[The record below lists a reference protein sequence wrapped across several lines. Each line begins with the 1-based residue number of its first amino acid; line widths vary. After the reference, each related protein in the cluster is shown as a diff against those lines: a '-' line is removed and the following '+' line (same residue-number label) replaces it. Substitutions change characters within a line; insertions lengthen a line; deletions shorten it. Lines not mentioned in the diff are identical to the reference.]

1 MYHQIL
7 YIRQKENGRTSI
19 PWCLCVFIQL
29 VWCCGPVLFKFCHAF
44 MPLDGHA
51 QFGYT
56 CLACSNRENWCFFQ
70 VTVLCQSLEDKPF
83 FNNVC
88 FWEHFRSY
96 HDSGNDLAFIISHKR
111 GERWQTGMAEI
122 LHQIFYLNRGRSS
135 RNGELHFGK
144 VLLSCRFESNTDARK
159 DLPVIVQVT
168 RDRRKFLYLPYSNC
182 LKQSTNLKLSSFTVS
197 FW

>member
-7 YIRQKENGRTSI
+7 YIWQKENGRTSI
-19 PWCLCVFIQL
+19 PWCLCLSSWFDAVVQ
-29 VWCCGPVLFKFCHAF
+29 CCSNSVMHLCLW
-44 MPLDGHA
+44 MVM

-56 CLACSNRENWCFFQ
+56 CLPCSNRENWCFFQ

-96 HDSGNDLAFIISHKR
+96 HDSRNDLAFIISHKR

-122 LHQIFYLNRGRSS
+122 LHQIFYLNRGRSR

-168 RDRRKFLYLPYSNC
+168 RDRRKFLYFPYSDC